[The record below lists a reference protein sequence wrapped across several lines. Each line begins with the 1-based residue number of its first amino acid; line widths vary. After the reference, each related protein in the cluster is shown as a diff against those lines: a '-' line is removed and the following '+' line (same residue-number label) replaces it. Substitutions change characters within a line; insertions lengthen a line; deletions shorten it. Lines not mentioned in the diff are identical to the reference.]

1 MFSFV
6 IYVGIKVDTIP
17 ETNRPPHPA
26 ICVSWKCMLATFA
39 ARMKHKKTPNSSVYI
54 YIYLRIITSIIHNNW
69 TKVYTLLL
77 LLSECYIEGTVNF
90 P

>member
-17 ETNRPPHPA
+17 EPHPA

-39 ARMKHKKTPNSSVYI
+39 ARMKHKKHPIPVFI
-54 YIYLRIITSIIHNNW
+54 FTSISESLHQLSITTGQKYIHYYYYQNV
-69 TKVYTLLL
+69 T
-77 LLSECYIEGTVNF
+77 
-90 P
+90 

>member
-17 ETNRPPHPA
+17 EPHPA

-39 ARMKHKKTPNSSVYI
+39 ARMKHNSSVYI

-77 LLSECYIEGTVNF
+77 LSECYIEGTVNF